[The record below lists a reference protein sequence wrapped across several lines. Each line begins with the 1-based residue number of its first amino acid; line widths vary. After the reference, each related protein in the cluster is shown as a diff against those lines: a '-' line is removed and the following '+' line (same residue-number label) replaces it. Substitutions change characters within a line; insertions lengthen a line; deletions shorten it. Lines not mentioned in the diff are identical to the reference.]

1 MTVYYVTCV
10 IATVIRVT
18 VYRATCSGTLH
29 LVIPG
34 PCRVFLQLFSV
45 VDVYSVRRMRKMCL
59 PDLLYLS
66 STVPMSI
73 PPLCLP
79 CPGRQQSS
87 DTPLYVASNV
97 SQTNVKGT
105 ERLGSTQTGT
115 ARYAELV
122 CTAVFAFSISC
133 CF

>member
-1 MTVYYVTCV
+1 
-10 IATVIRVT
+10 
-18 VYRATCSGTLH
+18 
-29 LVIPG
+29 
-34 PCRVFLQLFSV
+34 
-45 VDVYSVRRMRKMCL
+45 MRKMCL

-122 CTAVFAFSISC
+122 CIAVFAFLMSC